1 MRPRDTHAAGRKASR
16 NGGWNR
22 LLTVS
27 LLAGTAVA
35 LGGGAWWGMQL
46 KAELAAR
53 DAIID
58 RLVSENLDLE
68 RVRDRAHDL
77 EMALKSIDVPS
88 APKILPAELPADLSE
103 ASAVVAHELAETD
116 QRRVQA
122 MTVMERLSAEQ
133 QAEPVVVQPVKLS
146 SPEVAMLNA
155 ALDRALAD
163 RAMAENAA
171 KALSAK
177 SAVLSA
183 RSASLEASLDGL
195 SKELDATKQHFQSWV
210 QQHYGALRGVLKT
223 SGVRVDPLVKLAEAK
238 MDGEGGPFVPPPSGA
253 DRADRTTLV
262 PIPPSLDT
270 DVRAV
275 DVISQLLVAL
285 PLGVPV
291 PEAETR
297 SGFGIRRDPFTRHSA
312 MHTGLDFAPGPLGKA
327 FATAPGTVVHASRQ
341 GAYGKMVE
349 IDHGLG
355 LSTRYAHLAKIE
367 VKVGDRVA
375 QGTEVG
381 VIGTTGRSTGRHLHY
396 EIRVDGVAVDPADFL
411 EARVRLA
418 NVLSKE

>member
-1 MRPRDTHAAGRKASR
+1 MRLQT
-16 NGGWNR
+16 
-22 LLTVS
+22 
-27 LLAGTAVA
+27 
-35 LGGGAWWGMQL
+35 
-46 KAELAAR
+46 ELAAR

-68 RVRDRAHDL
+68 RLRDRAHDL
-77 EMALKSIDVPS
+77 EMALESIEGPS
-88 APKILPAELPADLSE
+88 TPKKFVAGRPSELAE
-103 ASAVVAHELAETD
+103 ASATLSHELAESE
-116 QRRVQA
+116 RRHVQA
-122 MTVMERLSAEQ
+122 MAVMERLSAEQ
-133 QAEPVVVQPVKLS
+133 QAEPVVAQPATLA
-146 SPEVAMLNA
+146 SPEVARLNA

-163 RAMAENAA
+163 RAMADSAA

-177 SAVLSA
+177 SAALAA

-195 SKELDATKQHFQSWV
+195 SKELDATRQHFQTWV

-223 SGVRVDPLVKLAEAK
+223 SGMRVDPLVELAAAK
-238 MDGEGGPFVPPPSGA
+238 MDGEGGPFVPPPSRD

-262 PIPPSLDT
+262 PIPPGLDA

-275 DVISQLLVAL
+275 DVISQLLVSL
-285 PLGVPV
+285 PLGMPA
-291 PEAETR
+291 PDAETR
-297 SGFGIRRDPFTRHSA
+297 SGFGIRRDPFTGRSA
-312 MHTGLDFAPGPLGKA
+312 MHTGLDFTPGPLGKA

-355 LSTRYAHLAKIE
+355 LSTRYAHLARIE

-375 QGTEVG
+375 RGTEVG
-381 VIGTTGRSTGRHLHY
+381 VVGTTGRSTGRHLHY
-396 EIRVDGVAVDPADFL
+396 EIRVDGAAVDPADFL

-418 NVLSKE
+418 NVLSEE